1 MDPSPPL
8 ASTLVSRPPLLLLPC
23 LVARSP
29 RSGRQKREIGFHGI
43 PEAVCR
49 SPLSSKSGGEGG
61 IGGAGKN
68 GQRKREEFRD
78 RAVLAPSSRDPLFF
92 SSVIRVVV
100 VVVVVIVVVVVV
112 FYRPFPKRFPKKRE
126 EDEEKREGR
135 ETSTFFFLLFLIS
148 VLSLCIPIFYFI
160 LSPSPSRP

>member
-8 ASTLVSRPPLLLLPC
+8 ASTLASLLLLLPC
-23 LVARSP
+23 LVA
-29 RSGRQKREIGFHGI
+29 EIGAAKTRDRFPWNPGSRLPFASLLEI
-43 PEAVCR
+43 
-49 SPLSSKSGGEGG
+49 GGGG